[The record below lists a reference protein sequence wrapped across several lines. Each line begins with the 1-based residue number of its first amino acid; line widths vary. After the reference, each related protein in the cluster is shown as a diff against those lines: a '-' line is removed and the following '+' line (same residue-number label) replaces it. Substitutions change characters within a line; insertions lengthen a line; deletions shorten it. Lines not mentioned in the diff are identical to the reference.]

1 MANVDM
7 GNTSPKSRGEIVIY
21 QTKNGA
27 AKIDAYQGAVASWF
41 R

>member
-7 GNTSPKSRGEIVIY
+7 GNTPLKSRGEIVIY

-27 AKIDAYQGAVASWF
+27 AKIDVRFENETVS
-41 R
+41 